1 MIRRILL
8 YIVVIFL
15 FLGCLPKSVHV
26 QKVQQILNEPE
37 PKLLF
42 FFYPDC
48 PVCLLNVNE
57 VKEFYSSY
65 NKKGKLYVIFPGLSP
80 DTAEC
85 KQFMKENLPGIPFAF
100 DREKKL
106 SDLAK
111 TRVIP
116 EGAILTKDNKLIYH
130 GAIDDRFPAPGV
142 KRIKASKL
150 YLQDALERFLKGE
163 SPEKEYVETSGC
175 VVE

>member
-26 QKVQQILNEPE
+26 QKVQQILNEPA

-57 VKEFYSSY
+57 VKSFYSSF
-65 NKKGKLYVIFPGLSP
+65 KKHGSVYVIFPGVIS
-80 DTAEC
+80 DTTEC
-85 KQFMKENLPGIPFAF
+85 KKFMKENLPGIPFAF

-142 KRIKASKL
+142 KRLKASRL
-150 YLQDALERFLKGE
+150 YLKEALVRFLNGQ